1 MSIFRITIDE
11 RLQLVTAVLAM
22 SRWAEDEQNQL
33 THAVHPQAK
42 QLRHFLRP
50 FSSHPAVNGANE
62 ALLNG
67 VALSDMFSAA
77 LRCTWPDFAPTTE
90 LPHVLQIEEWVR
102 TLADFGRDTA
112 VFSQFWPQQTAVW
125 NEAVDALQAIFSGDS
140 LLTSLAA
147 LTERDLA
154 TAVTLMPNLIFPALS
169 PVAATTDNALTLL
182 LPPPKAVGESPPWPF
197 DEDPGWVV
205 ATACQQFIPQLLG
218 AELAQLEDA
227 QQKAAVH
234 TAVAHCLSQ
243 LLDDFEAQA
252 YLLRAKKADSLP
264 QLPAMFTRLQAE
276 VEAGNGRSLAAI
288 LKK

>member
-1 MSIFRITIDE
+1 MSIFRISIDE
-11 RLQLVTAVLAM
+11 RLRLVTAVLAM
-22 SRWAEDEQNQL
+22 SRWAEDEQNRL

-42 QLRHFLRP
+42 QLRYFLRP

-77 LRCTWPDFAPTTE
+77 LRCTWPDFEPVVE
-90 LPHVLQIEEWVR
+90 LPHVLKIEEWVR
-102 TLADFGRDTA
+102 SLADFGRDTA
-112 VFSQFWPQQTAVW
+112 VSSQFWPQQTAVW
-125 NEAVDALQAIFSGDS
+125 AEAVTALQAIFSGDS

-147 LTERDLA
+147 LMERDLA

-169 PVAATTDNALTLL
+169 PAVATTDNALTLL

-205 ATACQQFIPQLLG
+205 ATVCQQLILKLLG
-218 AELAQLEDA
+218 AELAQLKDG

-234 TAVAHCLSQ
+234 TAVAYCLAQ

-264 QLPAMFTRLQAE
+264 QLPTLFARLQE
-276 VEAGNGRSLAAI
+276 EIMEGNGRSLAT
-288 LKK
+288 LFL